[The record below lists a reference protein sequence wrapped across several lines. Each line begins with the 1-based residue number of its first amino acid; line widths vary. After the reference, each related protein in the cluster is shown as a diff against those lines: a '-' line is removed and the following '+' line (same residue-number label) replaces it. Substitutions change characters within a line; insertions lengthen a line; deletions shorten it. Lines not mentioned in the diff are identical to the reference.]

1 MHPIDGFAS
10 AFGEITLVLFTT
22 LAPAGIVAYVIMALP
37 LVVRGDGLGRDARRR
52 LDASLGMPVV
62 VAMVGLVASA
72 THLGNPAN
80 ALYIV
85 AGLGRSPLSNEVVCG
100 VAFLGAA
107 GVFWL
112 TSFSESGG
120 NVTLRRVAAAA
131 VLCLGVVF
139 LGAISLAYSADAIIT
154 WNSPLPV
161 ASLWLNALA
170 AGPLLAVLGFR
181 LARLDAARGRGERG
195 CVALAAAASAACV
208 AVYAAWGAELAG
220 MENALAAARD
230 LAPAFGPM
238 VGLFALLAC
247 AGVALG
253 AWAASPARRAPRWAL
268 VASPV
273 CVLAGVFVMRFAF
286 YMVHMT
292 AGLGV

>member
-1 MHPIDGFAS
+1 MHPINGFAS

-131 VLCLGVVF
+131 VSCLGVVF
-139 LGAISLAYSADAIIT
+139 LGAISLAYS
-154 WNSPLPV
+154 
-161 ASLWLNALA
+161 
-170 AGPLLAVLGFR
+170 
-181 LARLDAARGRGERG
+181 
-195 CVALAAAASAACV
+195 